1 MFLHPKTLLSKIGFD
16 ALIHATLNFVQ
27 TFTGEKRIES
37 LEPTSDPDIIQLS
50 LERMKEMMTILQV
63 DDTLPFSEL
72 PDITSDLQRAKV
84 TNSILNP
91 DSILWIGK
99 LCSVSRLLSRY
110 FKYRSEHYPL
120 LNDLARNIVPMKE
133 LEESISRTL
142 TEQGNVKDSASRELS
157 TTRRQLIQKRNEVRT
172 VLQRIMRQAAKDS
185 YMAEE
190 NMTLRNGRMV
200 IPVKAEHKRKIS
212 GFIHDVSSTGQTVY
226 LEPAEALNINNDVR
240 QLESEE
246 QREIER
252 ILQQLTRQI
261 GSRSQELFNNF
272 ELIGDLD
279 AIHAKAQ
286 LGMRFDANIPQ
297 ISTNEELKL
306 VDAYNPILLLK
317 TLGSSERKKSD
328 VIPLTLELEKE
339 ERCVIITGPNA
350 GGKSVAMKT
359 LGLCSLM
366 LQCGYP
372 IPVQADSRI
381 PVFDGIFVDLGDD
394 QSIENDLSTFS
405 SHLAWIR
412 DTLKNITSRSLIL
425 IDEAG
430 SGTDPEEGSALY
442 QAFIETLLNKHARI
456 VATTHHGSLKVFA
469 HNEPGVINGSME
481 FDQSTL
487 SPTYRFHKGLPGS
500 SYAFEI
506 AVRLGIQKPL
516 ISRAKG
522 HLGSSKSTLESLI
535 IEMEHKI
542 QEADTLKRESEI
554 LAREADSRR
563 NEYEDKRKSL
573 INQQEQIREKAL
585 IEARDIILNANKKIE
600 EAVQRIKE
608 EQADSL
614 SIKDARKTV
623 QQQRETFDSEL
634 EKITGKRRFKD
645 SKNPPDVGD
654 IIRLSDGKSTGE
666 LLEVKGNNAIVLVNG
681 MKLKTDYRNLVRVIP
696 KEKKKSKKEPVRI
709 VNVADQGQSIRPT
722 SNRLDIRGFRGDEA
736 ISTVTQFIDRAVA
749 SGLNN
754 LEIIHGKG
762 YGILKQ
768 LVHDYLKTRP
778 EVKHFELAPWD
789 QGGPG
794 CTYVELN

>member
-1 MFLHPKTLLSKIGFD
+1 MFLHPKSLLSKIGFD
-16 ALIHATLNFVQ
+16 AILRTTLNYTQ
-27 TFTGEKRIES
+27 TYTGRQRIES
-37 LEPTSDPDIIQLS
+37 LTPSSDPDVVLLS
-50 LERMKEMMTILQV
+50 LERMKEMMIILQS
-63 DDTLPFSEL
+63 DDALPFVEL
-72 PDITSDLQRAKV
+72 PDIGPDVQRAKV

-99 LCSVSRLLSRY
+99 ACITSRLLSGY
-110 FKYRSEHYPL
+110 FKKRSEHYPL
-120 LNDLARNIVPMKE
+120 LNDLACNLAVMKDLETNISK
-133 LEESISRTL
+133 TL
-142 TEQGNVKDSASRELS
+142 TDQGSVKDSASRELGII
-157 TTRRQLIQKRNEVRT
+157 RRQLIQKRNEVRT
-172 VLQRIMRQAAKDS
+172 VLQRIMRQASKDN
-185 YMAEE
+185 YMSEE
-190 NMTLRNGRMV
+190 NMTIRNGRMV
-200 IPVKAEHKRKIS
+200 IPIKAEHKRKIS

-261 GSRSQELFNNF
+261 GSHSNEISNNY

-279 AIHAKAQ
+279 VLHAKAQ
-286 LGMRFDANIPQ
+286 LGRLFDASIPE
-297 ISTNEELKL
+297 ISTTEELRL
-306 VDAYNPILLLK
+306 INAYNPILLLK
-317 TLGSSERKKSD
+317 TFGAAGRKKSD
-328 VIPLTLELEKE
+328 VIPLTLELDKD
-339 ERCVIITGPNA
+339 ERCLIITGPNA

-359 LGLCSLM
+359 LGQCCLM

-372 IPVQADSRI
+372 VPIQSDSRI
-381 PVFDGIFVDLGDD
+381 PIFDGIFVDLGDD

-412 DTLKNITSRSLIL
+412 DTLKNITPQSLIL

-430 SGTDPEEGSALY
+430 SGTDPEEGAALY
-442 QAFIETLLNKHARI
+442 QAFIETLLDKNARI

-469 HNEPGVINGSME
+469 HNQKGVINGSME

-506 AVRLGIQKPL
+506 AARLGIKNDL
-516 ISRAKG
+516 LKRAKS
-522 HLGSSKSTLESLI
+522 HLGTSKSTLESLI
-535 IEMEHKI
+535 IDMEQKI
-542 QEADTLKRESEI
+542 QEAESLKLESEAR
-554 LAREADSRR
+554 AREAESRR
-563 NEYEDKRKSL
+563 NEYEDKRKTL
-573 INQQEQIREKAL
+573 INQQEQIREKTL
-585 IEARDIILNANKKIE
+585 VEAREIILNANKKIE
-600 EAVQRIKE
+600 EAVQKIKE
-608 EQADSL
+608 EQADKQ
-614 SIKDARKTV
+614 SIKEARKSV
-623 QQQRETFDSEL
+623 KQQRESLDQEL
-634 EKITGKRRFKD
+634 GTITERRKYKD

-666 LLEVKGNNAIVLVNG
+666 LLEVKGNQAVVLVNG

-696 KEKKKSKKEPVRI
+696 REKKKKKQEPVRI
-709 VNVADQGQSIRPT
+709 VNLEEREQSIRPT
-722 SNRLDIRGFRGDEA
+722 SNRLDIRGFRGEEA
-736 ISTVTQFIDRAVA
+736 INVVTQFIDRAAA

-762 YGILKQ
+762 YGILKR